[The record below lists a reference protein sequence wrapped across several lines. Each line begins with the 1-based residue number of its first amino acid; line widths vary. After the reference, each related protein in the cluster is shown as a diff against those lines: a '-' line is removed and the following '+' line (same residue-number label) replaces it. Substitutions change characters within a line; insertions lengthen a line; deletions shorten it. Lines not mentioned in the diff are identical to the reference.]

1 LDKNKVDILPK
12 IQAQVIG
19 YEVAYELFKLIEGNR
34 NEVKDDSW
42 KGEMNV
48 TYVYGGKLNMQR

>member
-1 LDKNKVDILPK
+1 MIDNTPK
-12 IQAQVIG
+12 IPTQVIG
-19 YEVAYELFKLIEGNR
+19 YDVAYELFKLIEGNN

-48 TYVYGGKLNMQR
+48 TYVYGGKLNMQK